1 MFKLPYYKEYNP
13 ASENEE
19 ESNLPEWRQKVTLPL
34 KPDLYR
40 TTQPVREPLS
50 GDVNSREDDT
60 TIDFTHYQALYM
72 FYLAMDSFGIS
83 PSQYKT
89 FADGIAAGT
98 IVEPVYDTK
107 EHHYYE

>member
-19 ESNLPEWRQKVTLPL
+19 ESNQPEWRQKVTLPL

-40 TTQPVREPLS
+40 TTRPDREPLS
-50 GDVNSREDDT
+50 GDGNNKEDAT

-72 FYLAMDSFGIS
+72 FYLAMDSFGIL
-83 PSQYKT
+83 PSQYKK
-89 FADGIAAGT
+89 FADDIEAGI
-98 IVEPVYDTK
+98 IMEPVHNTK
-107 EHHYYE
+107 